1 LPNLHIGVAKTC
13 RRFLDVCLWILRS
26 RAQWRLLPPASS
38 KWNSIFKRFSRW
50 CANGSWENLLDF
62 VSEEA
67 DLHDISL
74 LKKLTAIIGIIRGV
88 AIFAK
93 ACFGHPSPIKQQKLR
108 DH

>member
-1 LPNLHIGVAKTC
+1 
-13 RRFLDVCLWILRS
+13 
-26 RAQWRLLPPASS
+26 
-38 KWNSIFKRFSRW
+38 
-50 CANGSWENLLDF
+50 

-74 LKKLTAIIGIIRGV
+74 LKKLTVIIGIIRGV